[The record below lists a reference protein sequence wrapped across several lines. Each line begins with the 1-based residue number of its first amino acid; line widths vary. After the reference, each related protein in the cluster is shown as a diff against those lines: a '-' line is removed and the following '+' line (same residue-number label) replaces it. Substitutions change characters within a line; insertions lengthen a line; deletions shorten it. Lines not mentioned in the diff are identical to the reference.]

1 MERLTLLR
9 YFAQYMD
16 ENLTEGG
23 DSQQQQEQASTTPST
38 SPVHRRRSFVH
49 MKRWVR
55 TPKAIIMQLDNNTL
69 QVKSIYYIHSGILF
83 KNDNFCWCLDQ
94 LFQRSHQDRLVGRH
108 DLDVGRHPVLGN
120 LHQQ

>member
-69 QVKSIYYIHSGILF
+69 QVKSIDYSIHSGILV
-83 KNDNFCWCLDQ
+83 KKDNFYWG
-94 LFQRSHQDRLVGRH
+94 F
-108 DLDVGRHPVLGN
+108 
-120 LHQQ
+120 

>member
-1 MERLTLLR
+1 MLRIDSRLDFQDSTGKTSSYNINALPSYLMERLTLLR

-23 DSQQQQEQASTTPST
+23 DSQQDQT

-69 QVKSIYYIHSGILF
+69 QVGDKIHANVTWLPYFVFEFVTRANYLF
-83 KNDNFCWCLDQ
+83 YCSFI
-94 LFQRSHQDRLVGRH
+94 
-108 DLDVGRHPVLGN
+108 
-120 LHQQ
+120 

>member
-1 MERLTLLR
+1 MIFLPLLSRLDFQDATGKTSSYTLNALPSYLMERLTLLR

-23 DSQQQQEQASTTPST
+23 DSQQQQEQASTPST

-55 TPKAIIMQLDNNTL
+55 TPKAIIMQLDTNTL
-69 QVKSIYYIHSGILF
+69 QVNIFLKILF
-83 KNDNFCWCLDQ
+83 KKMKF
-94 LFQRSHQDRLVGRH
+94 
-108 DLDVGRHPVLGN
+108 
-120 LHQQ
+120 